1 MISIANFFHDLFR
14 RNKQEAPVATTS
26 GKDIALVLGG
36 GGARGYAH
44 IGAIEVLL
52 ENGYNITSIAG
63 TSMGALVGGLY
74 ASGKLKELKEI
85 SEGINRKKMFKI
97 FNISLGKNHLTDGNN
112 LMEIMDDVIGDV
124 EIEDMP
130 IDFCCCATDI
140 VTGKEK
146 VFNNGPLKTAIRASI
161 SIPCLFKP
169 VTDSYHIYIDGSIH
183 NTLPLDRVK
192 RHEGDILVAVNVS
205 APDSHPYT
213 SYLEHTDDK
222 DDESVKSIWKKLF
235 SHNELSMN
243 YFNIMQRVVK
253 ISIQNNTQMAMRLTP
268 PDICAE
274 IPMDSFNILKFNKA
288 TEIIAMGR
296 EAMKQ
301 ALQRYEEQKG
311 LEHITN

>member
-1 MISIANFFHDLFR
+1 MISIANILHGLFR
-14 RNKQEAPVATTS
+14 RNKQEAPDTTQ
-26 GKDIALVLGG
+26 GKNIALVLGG

-74 ASGKLKELKEI
+74 AAGKIKELKET
-85 SEGINRKKMFKI
+85 SEAINRKKMFKI
-97 FNISLGKNHLTDGNN
+97 FNLSLGKNHLTNGNN
-112 LMEIMDDVIGDV
+112 LMEIIDDIIGDV
-124 EIEDMP
+124 EIENLP

-146 VFNNGPLKTAIRASI
+146 VFRDGSLKTAIRASI
-161 SIPCLFKP
+161 SIPCVFKP

-213 SYLEHTDDK
+213 SYLEHTSDTDD
-222 DDESVKSIWKKLF
+222 DSIKSIWKKF
-235 SHNELSMN
+235 FNHNEVSAN
-243 YFNIMQRVVK
+243 YFNIMQRVAK

-274 IPMDSFNILKFNKA
+274 IPMDSFNILEFNKA

-301 ALQRYEEQKG
+301 ALQRYNEQKVQNQ
-311 LEHITN
+311 IQQ